1 MKNPSHKPKN
11 TSQAQAKPLGAT
23 SLLLVIGMALVFIVM
38 ITGLTSL
45 SIRQSRQA
53 SNTDLSNRALA
64 TAEASARDAALW
76 IQANPGKQYPKCDGT
91 EASAGLTGV
100 SSLTAYVPTAE
111 SNNTTEIVCR
121 TVTVSSATPSGQI
134 KKDESV
140 QLFTYE
146 PSGTG
151 IDTMSFQ
158 WGKNSAVL
166 ADGFP
171 AWPTLTDYN
180 TSYPNAPAVVEL
192 SLYYWKKGANISPVD
207 VTGAANPIKVKT
219 VLLLASP
226 SITGNA
232 SGDTT
237 GGVIIANDNTGR
249 LTGST
254 CSTGPGLSGPDNYSC
269 RVGINLSA
277 VMNVT
282 ATDYN
287 IVAKLKPRY
296 KDTDYQ
302 ASFCAKG
309 TPAPTS
315 ATACNSGAV
324 AVRSSRALID
334 VTAKVGS
341 LYRRITAETEIGG
354 SSFFDDVLYSNSPIE
369 KTETFCGNFTKKD
382 DPACSPKT

>member
-1 MKNPSHKPKN
+1 MKNSSHKPKN
-11 TSQAQAKPLGAT
+11 TSQAQAKPQGAT

-121 TVTVSSATPSGQI
+121 TVTVSSKTPNGQI

-140 QLFTYE
+140 QFFTYE
-146 PSGTG
+146 QTPTPIVG

-166 ADGFP
+166 PSAFEP
-171 AWPTLTDYN
+171 WPTLDKYTLDY
-180 TSYPNAPAVVEL
+180 SNAPAVVEL
-192 SLYYWKKGANISPVD
+192 SLYYWPKNTTAISPID
-207 VTGAANPIKVKT
+207 GIKVKT
-219 VLLLASP
+219 VLLYSTDA
-226 SITGNA
+226 
-232 SGDTT
+232 TT
-237 GGVIIANDNTGR
+237 NGFVKIANDNIGR
-249 LTGST
+249 LDGST
-254 CSTGPGLSGPDNYSC
+254 CIAAYSTGYNC
-269 RVGINLSA
+269 KVGIDLSA
-277 VMNVT
+277 ILGAGST
-282 ATDYN
+282 AVDAKLYN

-302 ASFCAKG
+302 ASFC
-309 TPAPTS
+309 PSAPSQNSTN
-315 ATACNSGAV
+315 ACSGNAV
-324 AVRSSRALID
+324 EVRSSRALID

-369 KTETFCGNFTKKD
+369 KTETFCGNFAKKD
-382 DPACSPKT
+382 DPSCSPKT

>member
-1 MKNPSHKPKN
+1 
-11 TSQAQAKPLGAT
+11 
-23 SLLLVIGMALVFIVM
+23 MALVFIVM

-76 IQANPGKQYPKCDGT
+76 IQANPGKQYPECSST
-91 EASAGLTGV
+91 VASTGLTDV
-100 SSLTAYVPTAE
+100 DSLKAYTPTNSPE
-111 SNNTTEIVCR
+111 NTTEIVCR
-121 TVTVSSATPSGQI
+121 TVTVSSTTPSGQI

-146 PSGTG
+146 PTG
-151 IDTMSFQ
+151 AAIDTMSFQ
-158 WGKNSAVL
+158 WGKNSAL
-166 ADGFP
+166 LPSGDINFKP
-171 AWPTLTDYN
+171 WPTLDKYTTD
-180 TSYPNAPAVVEL
+180 YPNAPAVVEL
-192 SLYYWKKGANISPVD
+192 SLYYWPKNATAISPID
-207 VTGAANPIKVKT
+207 GIKVKT
-219 VLLLASP
+219 VLLYS
-226 SITGNA
+226 
-232 SGDTT
+232 SGDF
-237 GGVIIANDNTGR
+237 VKIANDNPGR
-249 LTGST
+249 LTGSI
-254 CSTGPGLSGPDNYSC
+254 CKVDYSSGYNC
-269 RVGINLSA
+269 KVGINLSA
-277 VMNVT
+277 ILGAGGTPVD
-282 ATDYN
+282 AKEYN

-302 ASFCAKG
+302 ASFCTLLPG
-309 TPAPTS
+309 QNSTD
-315 ATACNSGAV
+315 ACNPPGAV

-382 DPACSPKT
+382 DPSCSPKT

>member
-1 MKNPSHKPKN
+1 MKNPSRNSKN
-11 TSQAQAKPLGAT
+11 TSQAHAKPRGAT

-38 ITGLTSL
+38 VTGLTSL

-76 IQANPGKQYPKCDGT
+76 IQANPGKQYPEC
-91 EASAGLTGV
+91 
-100 SSLTAYVPTAE
+100 SSGDADTAIKSLIAYTPTD
-111 SNNTTEIVCR
+111 STNNTTEIVCR
-121 TVTVSSATPSGQI
+121 TVTVSSTTPSGQI

-146 PSGTG
+146 PTPATA

-171 AWPTLTDYN
+171 AWPTLSSYN
-180 TSYPNAPAVVEL
+180 TDYPNAPAVVEL
-192 SLYYWKKGANISPVD
+192 SLYYWQKNVNISPID
-207 VTGAANPIKVKT
+207 GIKVKT

-226 SITGNA
+226 STTGDG
-232 SGDTT
+232 SP

-249 LTGST
+249 LSGST
-254 CSTGPGLSGPDNYSC
+254 CTSALNSAGYNC
-269 RVGINLSA
+269 KVGINLTSILG
-277 VMNVT
+277 VN
-282 ATDYN
+282 ATGYN

-309 TPAPTS
+309 TTTPTS
-315 ATACNSGAV
+315 GDACNTGAV

-341 LYRRITAETEIGG
+341 LYRRIKAETEIGG

-382 DPACSPKT
+382 DPDCSPKT

>member
-1 MKNPSHKPKN
+1 MKNPSHNSKN
-11 TSQAQAKPLGAT
+11 TPQAHAKPRGAT

-91 EASAGLTGV
+91 EASSGLTGV
-100 SSLTAYVPTAE
+100 SSLTAYVPTAD

-121 TVTVSSATPSGQI
+121 TVTVSSPTPSGQI

-146 PSGTG
+146 PTDAG

-158 WGKNSAVL
+158 WGKNSAL
-166 ADGFP
+166 LPSGDINFQP
-171 AWPTLTDYN
+171 WPTLGKYTTDY
-180 TSYPNAPAVVEL
+180 SNAPAVVEL
-192 SLYYWKKGANISPVD
+192 SLYYWPKNTTAISPID
-207 VTGAANPIKVKT
+207 GIKVKT
-219 VLLLASP
+219 VLLYS
-226 SITGNA
+226 
-232 SGDTT
+232 SGDF
-237 GGVIIANDNTGR
+237 VKIANDNPGR
-249 LTGST
+249 LTGSI
-254 CSTGPGLSGPDNYSC
+254 CKVDSSTGYNC
-269 RVGINLSA
+269 KVGIDLSA
-277 VMNVT
+277 ILGAGST
-282 ATDYN
+282 AVDAKLYN

-302 ASFCAKG
+302 ASFC
-309 TPAPTS
+309 TNPTGLTSTDVCS
-315 ATACNSGAV
+315 ANAV

-369 KTETFCGNFTKKD
+369 KTLTYCGNFTKID
-382 DPACSPKT
+382 EPTCDPKL

>member
-11 TSQAQAKPLGAT
+11 TSQAQAKPQGAT

-76 IQANPGKQYPKCDGT
+76 IQANPGKQYPECSSGGT
-91 EASAGLTGV
+91 DPAIQ
-100 SSLTAYVPTAE
+100 SLIAYVPTAD

-121 TVTVSSATPSGQI
+121 TVTVSSTTPSGQI

-146 PSGTG
+146 PSGAG

-180 TSYPNAPAVVEL
+180 TLYPNAPAVVEL
-192 SLYYWKKGANISPVD
+192 SLYYWPKNATAISPID
-207 VTGAANPIKVKT
+207 GIKVKT

-226 SITGNA
+226 STTGDG
-232 SGDTT
+232 SP
-237 GGVIIANDNTGR
+237 GGVIIANGNTGR
-249 LTGST
+249 LASST
-254 CSTGPGLSGPDNYSC
+254 CIAAYSTGYNC
-269 RVGINLSA
+269 KVGINLSA
-277 VMNVT
+277 VMGVS
-282 ATDYN
+282 ATQYN

-302 ASFCAKG
+302 ASFCPKG
-309 TPAPTS
+309 TTTPTS
-315 ATACNSGAV
+315 ANACIDNAV

>member
-1 MKNPSHKPKN
+1 MKNPSRNSKN
-11 TSQAQAKPLGAT
+11 TSQAHAKPQGAT

-76 IQANPGKQYPKCDGT
+76 IQANPGKQYPECNST
-91 EASAGLTGV
+91 VLTTGITNV
-100 SSLTAYVPTAE
+100 DSLKAYVPTADL
-111 SNNTTEIVCR
+111 NNTTEIVCR
-121 TVTVSSATPSGQI
+121 TVTVSSPTPSGQI

-146 PSGTG
+146 PTGTG

-192 SLYYWKKGANISPVD
+192 SLYYWQKGVNISPID
-207 VTGAANPIKVKT
+207 GIKVKT

-226 SITGNA
+226 S
-232 SGDTT
+232 TT
-237 GGVIIANDNTGR
+237 GDGSPGDVIIANGNTGR
-249 LTGST
+249 LSGST
-254 CSTGPGLSGPDNYSC
+254 CTDALNSAGYNC
-269 RVGINLSA
+269 KVGINLTSILG
-277 VMNVT
+277 VN
-282 ATDYN
+282 ATGYN

-309 TPAPTS
+309 TTTPTS
-315 ATACNSGAV
+315 GDACNSAV

-341 LYRRITAETEIGG
+341 LYRRIQAETEIGG

-369 KTETFCGNFTKKD
+369 KTLTYCGNFTKID
-382 DPACSPKT
+382 EPTCDPKL

>member
-1 MKNPSHKPKN
+1 MKNSSHKPKN
-11 TSQAQAKPLGAT
+11 TSQAQAKPQGAT

-76 IQANPGKQYPKCDGT
+76 IQANPGKDYPDC
-91 EASAGLTGV
+91 
-100 SSLTAYVPTAE
+100 SSGDADPAIKSLIVYTPTN
-111 SNNTTEIVCR
+111 STNNTTEIVCR

-146 PSGTG
+146 PSGAG

-158 WGKNSAVL
+158 WGKNSAL
-166 ADGFP
+166 LPSGDINFKP
-171 AWPTLTDYN
+171 WPTLDKYTTDY
-180 TSYPNAPAVVEL
+180 SNAPAVVEL
-192 SLYYWKKGANISPVD
+192 SLYYWPKNATAISPID
-207 VTGAANPIKVKT
+207 GIKVKT
-219 VLLLASP
+219 VLLYS
-226 SITGNA
+226 
-232 SGDTT
+232 SGDFVKINT
-237 GGVIIANDNTGR
+237 DNPGR
-249 LTGST
+249 LTSSI
-254 CSTGPGLSGPDNYSC
+254 CKVDYSSGYNC
-269 RVGINLSA
+269 KVGINLSTILGA
-277 VMNVT
+277 GGSPVDAKT
-282 ATDYN
+282 YN

-302 ASFCAKG
+302 ASFCTLLAG
-309 TPAPTS
+309 QNSTN
-315 ATACNSGAV
+315 ACSDNAV

>member
-11 TSQAQAKPLGAT
+11 TPQAQAKPQGAT

-76 IQANPGKQYPKCDGT
+76 IQANPGKQYPDCSSTDV
-91 EASAGLTGV
+91 STGITDV
-100 SSLTAYVPTAE
+100 DSLKAYVPTAE

-121 TVTVSSATPSGQI
+121 TVTVSSPTPSGQI

-146 PSGTG
+146 PTGAG

-158 WGKNSAVL
+158 WGKNSAGL
-166 ADGFP
+166 DSSFQ
-171 AWPTLTDYN
+171 AWPTLADYN
-180 TSYPNAPAVVEL
+180 ALYPNAPAVVEL
-192 SLYYWKKGANISPVD
+192 SLYYWPKNTTAISPID
-207 VTGAANPIKVKT
+207 GIKVKT
-219 VLLLASP
+219 VLLLARP
-226 SITGNA
+226 STTPVINI
-232 SGDTT
+232 SGAVT
-237 GGVIIANDNTGR
+237 IANDNIGR
-249 LTGST
+249 LSDSSCLTT
-254 CSTGPGLSGPDNYSC
+254 AQIDKYSC
-269 RVGINLSA
+269 KVGIDLSA
-277 VMNVT
+277 ILSAGGTPVD
-282 ATDYN
+282 ATGYN

-309 TPAPTS
+309 TTTPTS
-315 ATACNSGAV
+315 ADACNSAV

-341 LYRRITAETEIGG
+341 LYRRIQAETEIGG

-382 DPACSPKT
+382 DPNCSPKI

>member
-11 TSQAQAKPLGAT
+11 TSQAHAKPQGAT

-76 IQANPGKQYPKCDGT
+76 IQANPGKQYPEC
-91 EASAGLTGV
+91 
-100 SSLTAYVPTAE
+100 SSGDADTTIKSLIAYTPTD
-111 SNNTTEIVCR
+111 STNNTTEIVCR
-121 TVTVSSATPSGQI
+121 TVTVSSPTPSGQI

-146 PSGTG
+146 PTAAV

-166 ADGFP
+166 P
-171 AWPTLTDYN
+171 STYESWPTLDKYSTD
-180 TSYPNAPAVVEL
+180 YPNAPAVVEL
-192 SLYYWKKGANISPVD
+192 SLYYWPKNTTAISPID
-207 VTGAANPIKVKT
+207 GIKVKT
-219 VLLLASP
+219 VLLRADS
-226 SITGNA
+226 TE
-232 SGDTT
+232 
-237 GGVIIANDNTGR
+237 GVIIANGNIGR
-249 LTGST
+249 LGS
-254 CSTGPGLSGPDNYSC
+254 PSC
-269 RVGINLSA
+269 TTALNAAGYNCKVGINLSA
-277 VMNVT
+277 VMDVAT
-282 ATDYN
+282 AKDYN

-302 ASFCAKG
+302 ASFCILG
-309 TPAPTS
+309 TGQDST
-315 ATACNSGAV
+315 TACNSGAKE
-324 AVRSSRALID
+324 VRSSRALID

-341 LYRRITAETEIGG
+341 LYRRIQAETAVEG

-369 KTETFCGNFTKKD
+369 KTETFCGNFAKKD
-382 DPACSPKT
+382 DPSCSPKT

>member
-1 MKNPSHKPKN
+1 MKNPSRNSKN
-11 TSQAQAKPLGAT
+11 TSQAHAKPQGAT

-76 IQANPGKQYPKCDGT
+76 IQANPGKDYPDCDST
-91 EASAGLTGV
+91 DPLST
-100 SSLTAYVPTAE
+100 YIPTAE

-140 QLFTYE
+140 QFFTYE
-146 PSGTG
+146 QTPATPIVG

-158 WGKNSAVL
+158 WGKNSVGL
-166 ADGFP
+166 AAGFP

-180 TSYPNAPAVVEL
+180 ALYPNAPAVVEL
-192 SLYYWKKGANISPVD
+192 SLYYWKKDVNISPVD
-207 VTGAANPIKVKT
+207 VTGAPNPIKVKT
-219 VLLLASP
+219 VLLLASS

-232 SGDTT
+232 AGDTT

-254 CSTGPGLSGPDNYSC
+254 CSTGPALSGPDNYSC

-302 ASFCAKG
+302 ASFCPKG
-309 TPAPTS
+309 TTTPTS
-315 ATACNSGAV
+315 ANACNSGAV

-369 KTETFCGNFTKKD
+369 KTETFCGNFAKKD
-382 DPACSPKT
+382 DPSCSPKT

>member
-11 TSQAQAKPLGAT
+11 TSQAQAKPQGAT

-76 IQANPGKQYPKCDGT
+76 IQANPGKQYPEC
-91 EASAGLTGV
+91 
-100 SSLTAYVPTAE
+100 SSGDADTAIKSLIAYTPTD
-111 SNNTTEIVCR
+111 STNNTTEIVCR
-121 TVTVSSATPSGQI
+121 TVTVSSTTPSGQI

-146 PSGTG
+146 PSGDG

-158 WGKNSAVL
+158 WGKNSAGM
-166 ADGFP
+166 AAGFLP
-171 AWPTLTDYN
+171 WPTLTDYN

-192 SLYYWKKGANISPVD
+192 SLYYWPKNTTAISPID
-207 VTGAANPIKVKT
+207 GIKVKT
-219 VLLLASP
+219 VLLLAS
-226 SITGNA
+226 A
-232 SGDTT
+232 SGTPPGDP
-237 GGVIIANDNTGR
+237 GDVIIANANIGR
-249 LTGST
+249 LSNSKCT
-254 CSTGPGLSGPDNYSC
+254 PGLSGSDNYSC
-269 RVGINLSA
+269 KVGIDLSS
-277 VMNVT
+277 VMGVPS
-282 ATDYN
+282 ATGYN

-309 TPAPTS
+309 TTTPTS
-315 ATACNSGAV
+315 GDACNTGAV

-369 KTETFCGNFTKKD
+369 KTLTYCGNFTKID
-382 DPACSPKT
+382 EPTCDPKL

>member
-1 MKNPSHKPKN
+1 MKNPSHNSKN
-11 TSQAQAKPLGAT
+11 TPQAQAKPQGAT

-76 IQANPGKQYPKCDGT
+76 IQANPGKQYPECSSTDAT
-91 EASAGLTGV
+91 TGITDV
-100 SSLTAYVPTAE
+100 DSLKAYVPTAE

-121 TVTVSSATPSGQI
+121 TVTVSSKTPSGQI

-146 PSGTG
+146 PTGAG

-166 ADGFP
+166 AAGFP
-171 AWPTLTDYN
+171 VWPTLTDYN
-180 TSYPNAPAVVEL
+180 TIYPNAPAVVEL
-192 SLYYWKKGANISPVD
+192 SLYYWQKNVNISPVD
-207 VTGAANPIKVKT
+207 VTGATNPIKVKT

-226 SITGNA
+226 SDTGDG
-232 SGDTT
+232 SP
-237 GGVIIANDNTGR
+237 GGVIIANGNTGR
-249 LTGST
+249 LSGST
-254 CSTGPGLSGPDNYSC
+254 CTDAYSSGYNC
-269 RVGINLSA
+269 KVGINLTSILGVNA
-277 VMNVT
+277 
-282 ATDYN
+282 AGYN

-302 ASFCAKG
+302 ASFC
-309 TPAPTS
+309 TNPTGLTS
-315 ATACNSGAV
+315 TDVCSGNAV

-382 DPACSPKT
+382 DPNCSPKT

>member
-11 TSQAQAKPLGAT
+11 TTQAQAKPQGAT

-76 IQANPGKQYPKCDGT
+76 IQANPGKQYPECSSTDL
-91 EASAGLTGV
+91 STGITDV
-100 SSLTAYVPTAE
+100 DSLKAYVPTAE
-111 SNNTTEIVCR
+111 SSNTTEIVCR

-140 QLFTYE
+140 QFFTYE
-146 PSGTG
+146 QTPTPIVG

-166 ADGFP
+166 PSAFEP
-171 AWPTLTDYN
+171 WPTLDKYTTDY
-180 TSYPNAPAVVEL
+180 SNAPAVVEL
-192 SLYYWKKGANISPVD
+192 SLYYWPKNATAISPID
-207 VTGAANPIKVKT
+207 GIKVKT
-219 VLLLASP
+219 VLLYASAE
-226 SITGNA
+226 TGE
-232 SGDTT
+232 
-237 GGVIIANDNTGR
+237 GVSIANSNIGR
-249 LTGST
+249 LSSST
-254 CSTGPGLSGPDNYSC
+254 CSTTLNAAGYNC
-269 RVGINLSA
+269 KVGINLTT

-302 ASFCAKG
+302 ASFC
-309 TPAPTS
+309 PSAPSQNSTN
-315 ATACNSGAV
+315 ACSDNAV

-341 LYRRITAETEIGG
+341 LYRRIQAETEIGG

-382 DPACSPKT
+382 DPNCSPKI

>member
-11 TSQAQAKPLGAT
+11 TSQAHAKPQGAT

-76 IQANPGKQYPKCDGT
+76 IQANPGKQYPECSSGGT
-91 EASAGLTGV
+91 DPAIQ
-100 SSLTAYVPTAE
+100 SLIAYVPTAD

-121 TVTVSSATPSGQI
+121 TVTVSSTTPSGQI

-146 PSGTG
+146 PTGAG

-166 ADGFP
+166 AGFQP
-171 AWPTLTDYN
+171 WPTLTDYN
-180 TSYPNAPAVVEL
+180 RLYPNAPAVVEL
-192 SLYYWKKGANISPVD
+192 SLYYWQKGTSTTISPVD

-219 VLLLASP
+219 VLLYAFP
-226 SITGNA
+226 ETGE
-232 SGDTT
+232 
-237 GGVIIANDNTGR
+237 GVSIANGNIGR
-249 LTGST
+249 LSSST
-254 CSTGPGLSGPDNYSC
+254 CSATLNAAGYNC
-269 RVGINLSA
+269 KVGINLSDILSA
-277 VMNVT
+277 GGTIVDAKT
-282 ATDYN
+282 YN

-302 ASFCAKG
+302 ASFCPKG
-309 TPAPTS
+309 TTTPTS
-315 ATACNSGAV
+315 ANACDSGAE

-341 LYRRITAETEIGG
+341 LYRRIQAETAVEG

-369 KTETFCGNFTKKD
+369 KSLTVCNNFIPIRTGSD
-382 DPACSPKT
+382 YSTCELQ

>member
-1 MKNPSHKPKN
+1 MKNSSHKPKN
-11 TSQAQAKPLGAT
+11 TSQAQAKPQGAT

-76 IQANPGKQYPKCDGT
+76 IQANPGKQYPEC
-91 EASAGLTGV
+91 
-100 SSLTAYVPTAE
+100 SSGIADPAIQSLIAYTPTD
-111 SNNTTEIVCR
+111 STNNTTEIVCR
-121 TVTVSSATPSGQI
+121 TVTVSSTKPSGQI

-146 PSGTG
+146 PTPATP

-158 WGKNSAVL
+158 WGKNSAGL
-166 ADGFP
+166 DSSFQ

-180 TSYPNAPAVVEL
+180 RLYPNAPAVVEL
-192 SLYYWKKGANISPVD
+192 SLYYWPKVGNI
-207 VTGAANPIKVKT
+207 NPIDGIKVKT
-219 VLLLASP
+219 VLLYAFP
-226 SITGNA
+226 ETGE
-232 SGDTT
+232 
-237 GGVIIANDNTGR
+237 GVTIALGNTGR
-249 LTGST
+249 LGGST
-254 CSTGPGLSGPDNYSC
+254 CLAKLNAAGYNC
-269 RVGINLSA
+269 KVGINLSL
-277 VMNVT
+277 VTGVT

-287 IVAKLKPRY
+287 IVAKIKPRY

-309 TPAPTS
+309 NTLPTS
-315 ATACNSGAV
+315 ANACSTGV
-324 AVRSSRALID
+324 EVRSSRALID

-341 LYRRITAETEIGG
+341 LYRRITAETEIDG
-354 SSFFDDVLYSNSPIE
+354 SSFFDDVLYSNYPIE
-369 KTETFCGNFTKKD
+369 KNLTVCGSFHLITNPIQPDCKPT
-382 DPACSPKT
+382 S

>member
-11 TSQAQAKPLGAT
+11 TSQAQAKPQGAT

-76 IQANPGKQYPKCDGT
+76 IQANPGQQYPACDGT
-91 EASAGLTGV
+91 GASAGLTGV
-100 SSLTAYVPTAE
+100 SSLTAYVPTAD

-146 PSGTG
+146 PTGTG

-166 ADGFP
+166 PSAFDP
-171 AWPTLTDYN
+171 WPTLDKYTTDY
-180 TSYPNAPAVVEL
+180 SNAPAVVEL
-192 SLYYWKKGANISPVD
+192 SLYYWPKVGNISPI
-207 VTGAANPIKVKT
+207 GGIKVKT
-219 VLLLASP
+219 VLLYSTDA
-226 SITGNA
+226 TE
-232 SGDTT
+232 
-237 GGVIIANDNTGR
+237 GVIIANGNIGR
-249 LTGST
+249 LGSPKCT
-254 CSTGPGLSGPDNYSC
+254 TALNSAGYNCK
-269 RVGINLSA
+269 VGINLSL
-277 VMNVT
+277 VTGVT

-302 ASFCAKG
+302 ASFCTLGAG
-309 TPAPTS
+309 QDST
-315 ATACNSGAV
+315 TACSSGAV

>member
-11 TSQAQAKPLGAT
+11 TSQAQAKPQGAT

-76 IQANPGKQYPKCDGT
+76 IQANPGKQYPKCDGA
-91 EASAGLTGV
+91 EASSGLTGV

-121 TVTVSSATPSGQI
+121 TVTVSSTTPSGQI

-146 PSGTG
+146 PSGAG

-158 WGKNSAVL
+158 WGKNSAL
-166 ADGFP
+166 LPSGDINFQP
-171 AWPTLTDYN
+171 WPTLDKYTTDY
-180 TSYPNAPAVVEL
+180 SNAPAVVEL
-192 SLYYWKKGANISPVD
+192 SLYYWPKNTPAISPID
-207 VTGAANPIKVKT
+207 GIKVKT
-219 VLLLASP
+219 VLLYS
-226 SITGNA
+226 
-232 SGDTT
+232 SGDF
-237 GGVIIANDNTGR
+237 VKIANDNPGR
-249 LTGST
+249 LTGSI
-254 CSTGPGLSGPDNYSC
+254 CKNDSSTGYNC
-269 RVGINLSA
+269 KVGIDLSA
-277 VMNVT
+277 ILGAGST
-282 ATDYN
+282 AVDAKLYN

-302 ASFCAKG
+302 ASFCPKG
-309 TPAPTS
+309 TTTPTS
-315 ATACNSGAV
+315 ANACDSGAV

-341 LYRRITAETEIGG
+341 LYRRIQAETEIGG

>member
-1 MKNPSHKPKN
+1 MKNSSHKPKN
-11 TSQAQAKPLGAT
+11 TSQAHAKPQGAT

-76 IQANPGKQYPKCDGT
+76 IQANPGKQYPECSSGGT
-91 EASAGLTGV
+91 DPAIQ
-100 SSLTAYVPTAE
+100 SLIAYVPTAD

-192 SLYYWKKGANISPVD
+192 SLYYWPKNATAISPID
-207 VTGAANPIKVKT
+207 GIKVKT

-226 SITGNA
+226 STTGDG
-232 SGDTT
+232 SP
-237 GGVIIANDNTGR
+237 GGVIIANGNTGR
-249 LTGST
+249 LASST
-254 CSTGPGLSGPDNYSC
+254 CIAAYSTGYNC
-269 RVGINLSA
+269 KVGINLSA
-277 VMNVT
+277 ILGAGGTPVDAKT
-282 ATDYN
+282 YN

-302 ASFCAKG
+302 ASFCPKG
-309 TPAPTS
+309 TTTPTS
-315 ATACNSGAV
+315 ANACIDNAV

>member
-11 TSQAQAKPLGAT
+11 TSQAQAKPQGAT

-76 IQANPGKQYPKCDGT
+76 IQANPGKQYPYC
-91 EASAGLTGV
+91 
-100 SSLTAYVPTAE
+100 SSGDADPAIKSLIAYTPTD
-111 SNNTTEIVCR
+111 STNNTTEIVCR
-121 TVTVSSATPSGQI
+121 TVTVSSPTPSGQI

-140 QLFTYE
+140 QFFTYE
-146 PSGTG
+146 QTPTPIVG

-158 WGKNSAVL
+158 WGKNSAL
-166 ADGFP
+166 PSAFDP
-171 AWPTLTDYN
+171 WPTLTKYTDDY
-180 TSYPNAPAVVEL
+180 SNAPAVVEL
-192 SLYYWKKGANISPVD
+192 SLYYWPKNTTAISPID
-207 VTGAANPIKVKT
+207 GIKVKT
-219 VLLLASP
+219 VLLYSTDAP
-226 SITGNA
+226 TNA
-232 SGDTT
+232 
-237 GGVIIANDNTGR
+237 VIIANGNIGR
-249 LTGST
+249 LDGST
-254 CSTGPGLSGPDNYSC
+254 CITAYSSGYNC
-269 RVGINLSA
+269 KVGIDLSA
-277 VMNVT
+277 ILGAGGTPVDAKT
-282 ATDYN
+282 YN

-302 ASFCAKG
+302 ASFCPKG
-309 TPAPTS
+309 ATTPTS
-315 ATACNSGAV
+315 ANACNSGAV
-324 AVRSSRALID
+324 AVRSSRAIID

-341 LYRRITAETEIGG
+341 LYRRIQAETEIGG
-354 SSFFDDVLYSNSPIE
+354 SSFFDDVLYSNSSIE

>member
-11 TSQAQAKPLGAT
+11 TSQAQAKPQGAT

-76 IQANPGKQYPKCDGT
+76 IQANPGKQYPECSSGDT
-91 EASAGLTGV
+91 DPAI
-100 SSLTAYVPTAE
+100 SSLIAYTPTD
-111 SNNTTEIVCR
+111 STNNTTEIVCR
-121 TVTVSSATPSGQI
+121 TVTVSSKTPSGQI

-146 PSGTG
+146 PSGAG

-180 TSYPNAPAVVEL
+180 TLYPNAPAVVEL
-192 SLYYWKKGANISPVD
+192 SLYYWPKNATAISPID
-207 VTGAANPIKVKT
+207 GIKVKT

-226 SITGNA
+226 STTGDG
-232 SGDTT
+232 SP
-237 GGVIIANDNTGR
+237 GGVIIANGNTGR
-249 LTGST
+249 LASST
-254 CSTGPGLSGPDNYSC
+254 CSTTLNSSGYNC
-269 RVGINLSA
+269 KVGINLTSI
-277 VMNVT
+277 MNVN
-282 ATDYN
+282 ATQFN

-302 ASFCAKG
+302 ASFCTLLAG
-309 TPAPTS
+309 QNSTN
-315 ATACNSGAV
+315 ACSDNAV